1 MNLLIY
7 IVLLINVIHAQIA
20 LPSFHGAQKPH
31 TSVSSSGSQTF
42 NYTGSQQT
50 FTVPSG
56 VSTIT
61 IKAWG
66 GQGGSGGYYSSVSY
80 CSTGGKGG
88 YATGDLSVTAGN
100 TVYVYVG
107 GQGEGFA
114 TCNTYMQ
121 SQPQKFGGWNGGGNG
136 YGGTYPGTG
145 GGGASDIRYGG
156 TSISDRK
163 IRAGGGGGGGNA
175 RNSTQLSNGG
185 AGGGSSGETMANS
198 TQFYNRTPGS
208 GATQSSGNSSGVGSS
223 ANQNLSGGGGGGYYG
238 GGIGNNS
245 TGGGGGSGYIGGVS
259 NGSTITGNVSM
270 PDPDGGT
277 MNGREGNGVIII
289 TW

>member
-1 MNLLIY
+1 MKFFIY
-7 IVLLINVIHAQIA
+7 IIAILNIIHAQIA
-20 LPSFHGAQKPH
+20 LPSFHGTHKPH

-42 NYTGSQQT
+42 SYTGSQQT

-61 IKAWG
+61 IKVWG
-66 GQGGSGGYYSSVSY
+66 GQGGSGGYYSNISY

-88 YATGDLSVTAGN
+88 YATGDLSVTAGS

-114 TCNTYMQ
+114 TCNTYMR

-163 IRAGGGGGGGNA
+163 IIAGGGGGGGNA
-175 RNSTQLSNGG
+175 YTSTQLSNGS
-185 AGGGSSGETMANS
+185 AGGGASAETMANS
-198 TQFYNRTPGS
+198 SQFYNRTPGS

-238 GGIGNNS
+238 GGVGTNS

-259 NGSTITGNVSM
+259 DGSTITGNASM

-277 MNGREGNGVIII
+277 MNGREGDGLIVIS
-289 TW
+289 W